1 MERGVENEACNSV
14 LLARGVAPHLYV
26 NPPSRL
32 VTSLF
37 VTNCSWRNIK
47 SDRSSAIREGERRYI
62 SRKVNA
68 RNVSLET
75 LCGGQLYILYTT
87 AQCFQ
92 GYQFPHLH
100 IYLYMQEKKESPFFC
115 LFKL

>member
-14 LLARGVAPHLYV
+14 LSARGVAPHLYV
-26 NPPSRL
+26 NPPPRL

-37 VTNCSWRNIK
+37 VTNCSWRNIN

-75 LCGGQLYILYTT
+75 LCGGQFYN
-87 AQCFQ
+87 
-92 GYQFPHLH
+92 
-100 IYLYMQEKKESPFFC
+100 IYYRTVLPGISVSTFTYLSIYAGKKRKSFF
-115 LFKL
+115 LSI

>member
-14 LLARGVAPHLYV
+14 LLARGGAPHLYV
-26 NPPSRL
+26 NTPPPLSYVLIR
-32 VTSLF
+32 

-68 RNVSLET
+68 RNVSFET
-75 LCGGQLYILYTT
+75 LCGGQFL
-87 AQCFQ
+87 
-92 GYQFPHLH
+92 
-100 IYLYMQEKKESPFFC
+100 
-115 LFKL
+115 